1 MTTEK
6 SQQRKSRLT
15 ILLLFAV
22 FLAPGV
28 GSWILYKYTDLGRD
42 GGAASL
48 GNLIQPPRTL
58 ENVDLYDP
66 SKPEAKVELHRKW
79 SLLYFTDE
87 NCNQKCVENVYRMR
101 QIRQAVGKHF
111 DRVQR
116 VLLVKQIS
124 DQSKLQDSLKDYH
137 GQLVLSSEKVS
148 PEFVNAFKIEEIDDP
163 FTESRLYVIDP
174 LGNLMMSYAPDQSPI
189 DIIRDLKRIFR
200 VSRI

>member
-6 SQQRKSRLT
+6 TQQRKSRLT

-48 GNLIQPPRTL
+48 GDLIQPPRTL
-58 ENVDLYDP
+58 ENVDLHNPY
-66 SKPEAKVELHRKW
+66 KPEDEVELHRKW
-79 SLLYFTDE
+79 SLLYLTDE
-87 NCNQKCVENVYRMR
+87 NCNHKCVENVYRMR
-101 QIRQAVGKHF
+101 QIRQAIGEHF

-124 DQSKLQDSLKDYH
+124 DQPKLTDRLKDYQ
-137 GQLVLSSEKVS
+137 GQLILSSEKVS
-148 PEFVNAFKIEEIDDP
+148 PAFINAFKVEGIDDP
-163 FTESRLYVIDP
+163 FSGGRLYIIDP
-174 LGNLMMSYAPDQSPI
+174 LGNLMMSYAADQNPI
-189 DIIRDLKRIFR
+189 DIIKDLKRIFR

>member
-1 MTTEK
+1 MTDE
-6 SQQRKSRLT
+6 QARQRKSRLT

-48 GNLIQPPRTL
+48 GSLIQPPRTL
-58 ENVDLYDP
+58 ENVDLHNP
-66 SKPEAKVELHRKW
+66 FKPEDEVELHRKW
-79 SLLYFTDE
+79 SLLYFTNE
-87 NCNQKCVENVYRMR
+87 NCDQKCIENVYRMQ

-116 VLLVKQIS
+116 VLLVKNIS

-137 GQLVLSSEKVS
+137 GQLVLNSEEVS
-148 PEFVNAFKIEEIDDP
+148 PEFINAFKIEGVDDP
-163 FTESRLYVIDP
+163 FSGSKLYIIDP
-174 LGNLMMSYAPDQSPI
+174 LGNLMMSYAPDQNPI
-189 DIIRDLKRIFR
+189 DIIKDLKRIFR

>member
-58 ENVDLYDP
+58 ENVDLYNP
-66 SKPEAKVELHRKW
+66 YKPEDKIGLHKKW
-79 SLLYFTDE
+79 SLLYFTGE
-87 NCNQKCVENVYRMR
+87 NCDQKCVENVYRMR
-101 QIRQAVGKHF
+101 QIRQAIGKHF
-111 DRVQR
+111 DRVKR
-116 VLLVKQIS
+116 VLLVKNIS
-124 DQSKLQDSLKDYH
+124 DQSGLKTSLKDYQ
-137 GQLVLSSEKVS
+137 GQLILNSEKVS
-148 PEFVNAFKIEEIDDP
+148 PEFINAFKVEGIDDP
-163 FTESRLYVIDP
+163 FSGGRLYIIDP
-174 LGNLMMSYAPDQSPI
+174 LGNLMMSYAPDQNPV
-189 DIIRDLKRIFR
+189 DIIKDLKRIFR